1 MPLTPK
7 KLAANNRY
15 LAARYE
21 TISIKTKRTDR
32 MNDLLDLAA
41 TRAGTSKRDYIL
53 SVLLAKLEADGI
65 SIKDLDE

>member
-7 KLAANNRY
+7 KLATNNRY

-21 TISIKTKRTDR
+21 IVSIKTKRTDR

-41 TRAGTSKRDYIL
+41 KRTGKSKREYIISAL
-53 SVLLAKLEADGI
+53 TARLEADGI
-65 SIKDLDE
+65 SIDDLDE